1 MNDHQGD
8 GVTRVWFALVLL
20 CRVAA
25 SFNKKVKFDS
35 QRLALSIQ
43 ADFEFMAKWISQGV
57 SIQLRS

>member
-25 SFNKKVKFDS
+25 SFNKLLKSDGKP
-35 QRLALSIQ
+35 
-43 ADFEFMAKWISQGV
+43 MAFSVYFNFNVYVAMI
-57 SIQLRS
+57 